1 LAIGPAP
8 LFIADENAVSHH
20 CPRQPPLDDSPYHAH
35 DALGTRGAAVIRVLI
50 ADEIA
55 RIVGDLEK
63 LKPYADVIDVCGV
76 AHQASAVIEE
86 AWLRQPDVLVL
97 HERFTE
103 LPQADFAA
111 HLGSVSPA
119 TRVLL
124 MTGGD
129 SPARAGP
136 AWTVGA
142 VAETVEGPEL
152 LHAIRVAAGVL
163 PPRNAGSG
171 GETADGTAEGDI
183 DTERREVR
191 TPRGRA
197 AVVVTFSG
205 KGGTGTSMVAINLA
219 VALADGGGGRAALLD
234 TDLQFG
240 DAAGMLHVD
249 NHLLSIADLA
259 THGEDIENSLLDDVL
274 ATGPAEL
281 RVLRAPSS
289 PELAETITA
298 AGLRAIVRAT
308 ARAHAVVVIDTP
320 SHLDERVLE
329 AFELADRIVLVTS
342 YNLSAVRGTKAT
354 LLLLEALGV
363 DMDRVDV
370 VLNHTRPRTN
380 YRREDIEEILGRTI
394 LIDLPYDPRVDPSLD
409 SGTPIVLAQPRAELA
424 RRLVALSQLVRGDG
438 ATRDETAIELP
449 APAPPVYRRRF
460 SLGRR

>member
-1 LAIGPAP
+1 M
-8 LFIADENAVSHH
+8 
-20 CPRQPPLDDSPYHAH
+20 
-35 DALGTRGAAVIRVLI
+35 RGANVIRVLI

-63 LKPYADVIDVCGV
+63 LEPYADVIDVCGV
-76 AHQASAVIEE
+76 AHLASAVIEE

-97 HERFTE
+97 HERFAE
-103 LPQADFAA
+103 LPPADFAA

-124 MTGGD
+124 MTAGD
-129 SPARAGP
+129 AATVATGWTAGS
-136 AWTVGA
+136 VGESA
-142 VAETVEGPEL
+142 DGPEL
-152 LHAIRVAAGVL
+152 LQAIRDAAGVL
-163 PPRNAGSG
+163 PPSG
-171 GETADGTAEGDI
+171 ADIAL
-183 DTERREVR
+183 DTDRRDVR
-191 TPRGRA
+191 VPRGRA
-197 AVVVTFSG
+197 AVVVAFSG
-205 KGGTGTSMVAINLA
+205 KGGTGTSMVATNLA
-219 VALADGGGGRAALLD
+219 AALAEHAGGRTALVD
-234 TDLQFG
+234 IDLQFG
-240 DAAGMLHVD
+240 DAAGMLHVE

-274 ATGPAEL
+274 ATGPAEV

-298 AGLRAIVRAT
+298 AGLRSILRAT
-308 ARAHAVVVIDTP
+308 ARAHAVVVVDTP
-320 SHLDERVLE
+320 SHIDERVLE
-329 AFELADRIVLVTS
+329 AFELADRILLVTS
-342 YNLSAVRGTKAT
+342 YNLSAVRGAKAT

-380 YRREDIEEILGRTI
+380 YRQEDIERILGRRI
-394 LIDLPYDPRVDPSLD
+394 LLDLPYDPRVDPSLD

-424 RRLVALSQLVRGDG
+424 RKLVALARLISAPGG
-438 ATRDETAIELP
+438 AGADIAVELP